1 MLLMNKTELISKIA
15 REKGISKGEAEK
27 VIGSITDIITCS
39 LQKREKVVLTGFGTF
54 WVSRRE
60 ERNGRNPRTG
70 ETIRIAASSVPR
82 FRAGKEFKKIVK

>member
-1 MLLMNKTELISKIA
+1 MNKTELISKIA

-27 VIGSITDIITCS
+27 VIGSITDIITRS

-54 WVSRRE
+54 WVSRRG

-70 ETIRIAASSVPR
+70 ETIRIAASCVPR